1 MFKTSVVTD
10 EISQDLETA
19 IKFATEFGLEAVELR
34 RVWDKPPQEL
44 LGDINR
50 IKKILEE
57 NHLNVSAVASPF
69 FKASIDD
76 PVEYEEHLNI
86 LRKCIELAEALDC
99 DIVRGFTFWREG
111 TLDDRLEEIVEK
123 YQKPLDIVES
133 SEIIL
138 GIENEP
144 STFVGNGRECKIFL
158 DELNSSQVKSIWD
171 PGNDIWDDLGEVPY
185 PDGYNLI
192 KNEIVHVHIKDGLRG
207 EEKGNYRFVAF
218 GEGEVDYR
226 GQLKALKKDGYTGY
240 LSLETHWRLD
250 MESIQGSV
258 DINDTAFSSL
268 GEASSKIC
276 IQNLQ
281 HMLKEL
287 MDEK

>member
-19 IKFATEFGLEAVELR
+19 VKFATEFGLEAVELR

-57 NHLNVSAVASPF
+57 NHLNVIAIASPF
-69 FKASIDD
+69 FKSSIND

-158 DELNSSQVKSIWD
+158 DELNSSQVKAIWD

-185 PDGYNLI
+185 PDGYNFI

-250 MESIQGSV
+250 PEPIQGSV

>member
-19 IKFATEFGLEAVELR
+19 VKFATQFGLEAVELR
-34 RVWDKPPQEL
+34 RVWDKSPQEL

-50 IKKILEE
+50 IKKLLKE

-76 PVEYEEHLNI
+76 IVEYEEHLNI
-86 LRKCIELAEALDC
+86 LKKCIEFAEALDC
-99 DIVRGFTFWREG
+99 DIVRGFTFWSEG

-158 DELNSSQVKSIWD
+158 DELNSSQVKAIWD
-171 PGNDIWDDLGEVPY
+171 PGNDIWDELGEVPY
-185 PDGYNLI
+185 PDGYNFI

-226 GQLKALKKDGYTGY
+226 DQLKALKKDGYMGY

-250 MESIQGSV
+250 MEPSQGSV

>member
-1 MFKTSVVTD
+1 
-10 EISQDLETA
+10 
-19 IKFATEFGLEAVELR
+19 
-34 RVWDKPPQEL
+34 
-44 LGDINR
+44 
-50 IKKILEE
+50 
-57 NHLNVSAVASPF
+57 VSAVASPF

-158 DELNSSQVKSIWD
+158 DELDSSQVKAIWD

-192 KNEIVHVHIKDGLRG
+192 KNEIIHVHIKDGLRG
-207 EEKGNYRFVAF
+207 EENGNYRFVAF

-226 GQLKALKKDGYTGY
+226 GQLKALKKGGYTGY

-250 MESIQGSV
+250 MEPRQGSV

>member
-1 MFKTSVVTD
+1 MFKTSIITD
-10 EISQDLETA
+10 EVSQDLETA
-19 IKFATEFGLEAVELR
+19 VKFATQFGLEGVELR

-44 LGDINR
+44 LRDTNR
-50 IKKILEE
+50 IKEILEE
-57 NHLNVSAVASPF
+57 SHLNVSAVASPF

-86 LRKCIELAEALDC
+86 LKKCIELAEALDC
-99 DIVRGFTFWREG
+99 NIVRGFTFWREG

-123 YQKPLDIVES
+123 YQKPLDIIES

-144 STFVGNGRECKIFL
+144 STFVGNGRELKMFL
-158 DELNSSQVKSIWD
+158 DELDSSHVKAIWD
-171 PGNDIWDDLGEVPY
+171 PGNDIWDDLREVSY

-192 KNEIVHVHIKDGLRG
+192 KNEIIHVHIKDGLRG
-207 EEKGNYRFVAF
+207 EEGGKYRFTAF

-226 GQLKALKKDGYTGY
+226 GQFKALKKDGYTGY
-240 LSLETHWRLD
+240 LSLETHWRLY
-250 MESIQGSV
+250 MEPTQGSV
-258 DINDTAFSSL
+258 DINGTSFSKL